1 MGDRTASGN
10 RIRLYRERAG
20 LSQVELA
27 ERAGLKP
34 STVSNWEQGLA
45 YPQYR
50 GIKILC
56 KIFGC
61 SADDLL
67 GLPAVGLTAD
77 ESELLAQIRRL
88 DDDGLHT
95 VRAVIDSQ
103 LLRLGK

>member
-1 MGDRTASGN
+1 MSDRSASGDR
-10 RIRLYRERAG
+10 IRAYRERAG
-20 LSQVELA
+20 LSLSELA
-27 ERAGLKP
+27 ERTGLRP
-34 STVSNWEQGLA
+34 SAVSNWEHGLT

-50 GIKILC
+50 GIKLLCRIL
-56 KIFGC
+56 GC

-67 GLPAVGLTAD
+67 GLPSVGLTAD
-77 ESELLAQIRRL
+77 ESELLALIRRL